1 MRNDGESGCGWL
13 YKDLVSPENSTKR
26 EKQQPTE
33 NQKNIK
39 TEILVNTFHS
49 GVRDTRTFMPM
60 LAYRCT
66 SILVL
71 AIPCQQLPPGARTP
85 ACTVG
90 CQRLPP
96 ANANSRLA
104 EREARGCSKSQI
116 TNITFIIGIHSRS
129 GQQK

>member
-1 MRNDGESGCGWL
+1 MSFNTNYETNDCNVSA
-13 YKDLVSPENSTKR
+13 KKNLVYNRKYIPFSLSNTFC
-26 EKQQPTE
+26 
-33 NQKNIK
+33 I
-39 TEILVNTFHS
+39 NTFHS
-49 GVRDTRTFMPM
+49 GVRDTRTCMPT

-66 SILVL
+66 SILIL
-71 AIPCQQLPPGARTP
+71 AIPCQQLPPGARAP

-104 EREARGCSKSQI
+104 EQDTRGCSKSQI

-129 GQQK
+129 GQ